1 MKTLTTL
8 IVALSLVVTSTI
20 TQAQQN
26 GVDGFILGAG
36 SGALIGQAIGR
47 NTEAT
52 LIGTAVGSMLG
63 YMIGNERDKN
73 SVVSQVSYRTPA
85 RQYPQTRYVTVVPVP
100 QTRPEPVCRETE
112 MLAEIDGRPEK
123 VYGTACLQNGE
134 WVLDRSE
141 LLSQTII
148 IEKNNRHHL
157 KRDAKYRKA
166 NNRRASHRFER
177 SVGYR
182 PIW

>member
-8 IVALSLVVTSTI
+8 IVALSLVVTT
-20 TQAQQN
+20 TVAQAQQN

-36 SGALIGQAIGR
+36 GGALIGQAIGR

-73 SVVSQVSYRTPA
+73 GVANQVSYRTPV
-85 RQYPQTRYVTVVPVP
+85 RQYPQTRYVTVVPAP
-100 QTRPEPVCRETE
+100 QTEPEPICRETE

-134 WVLDRSE
+134 WILDRSE
-141 LLSQTII
+141 LVTQTVII
-148 IEKNNRHHL
+148 GSKKHRNF
-157 KRDAKYRKA
+157 KRNSHYKRA
-166 NNRRASHRFER
+166 NHRASRHFNRPAD
-177 SVGYR
+177 YR
-182 PIW
+182 HEW